1 MNLDIDWS
9 KLLMSTFPD
18 AHELINNGEVEKIP
32 RFFLAEN
39 LKFARKNRGHTYK
52 SLSEAVEKNSN
63 GSLKLHLSNI
73 ARIEK
78 METDATVT
86 TIFKLAIGLGLKIDA
101 WHQLCNP
108 LGFDDDLNPVHFS
121 DINHDVL
128 AESLVKAYQGMNSSG
143 EINIPKLAAMS
154 VAGYKAKITGNYAEF
169 EKEMFRIA
177 SM

>member
-1 MNLDIDWS
+1 MNLDVDWS

-18 AHELINNGEVEKIP
+18 AHELISNGEVEKIP
-32 RFFLAEN
+32 RFFLAVN
-39 LKFARKNRGHTYK
+39 LKFARKKSGHTFK
-52 SLSEAVEKNSN
+52 SLSEAVEQNSN
-63 GSLKLHLSNI
+63 GSLTLHLSNI

-86 TIFKLAIGLGLKIDA
+86 TLFKLAVGLGLKLDS

-108 LGFDDDLNPVHFS
+108 LGFDDDLNPVNFS
-121 DINHDVL
+121 EINHDVL
-128 AESLVKAYQGMNSSG
+128 TESLKKAYQGMNSTG

-154 VAGYKAKITGNYAEF
+154 VAGYKAQITGNYTEF